1 MKVGVRVTE
10 QRVGTF
16 AVQAWGPGCK
26 PPAPTEEVSPAMCTW
41 NHITVGGGHRLA
53 GLAVFQPRSKFSERA
68 CPKEIRQE
76 MTEQDAS
83 VPSVL
88 SVDAHLHTH
97 TPMHTLICT
106 RTQLLKERGFQVIL
120 ELTKQKRKNMYLSYP
135 SCSHCTLG

>member
-26 PPAPTEEVSPAMCTW
+26 PPTPTEEVSPAMCTW

-53 GLAVFQPRSKFSERA
+53 GLAVFRPRSKFSERA

-76 MTEQDAS
+76 MIKQGAS
-83 VPSVL
+83 VPL
-88 SVDAHLHTH
+88 CPQRRCTLAHPHTYAHTHLHTH
-97 TPMHTLICT
+97 TIVKGEGIPSNS
-106 RTQLLKERGFQVIL
+106 RT
-120 ELTKQKRKNMYLSYP
+120 Y
-135 SCSHCTLG
+135 